1 MDWYRDNIWFFCCWF
16 FSSLIHSL
24 WKETIFFCVFI
35 WYFKTH
41 PSLSVASPFSVGC
54 PVSLKLG
61 FYRYLSVSLPMN
73 PKLHLVVRSSEFH
86 LLKISPSAGR
96 VWKRYFGRRSNFNS
110 ITLIESDKNV
120 HFPHSYSVLP
130 VFNFIQIW
138 ILEDVLVCKF
148 ILLCRSVSAVDKNWL
163 NSWTKNLAWSSSLI
177 TFLFL
182 SYHIKLMGY
191 K

>member
-1 MDWYRDNIWFFCCWF
+1 MITSDFFVADSFPLSFTRYERKQYSFVCLF
-16 FSSLIHSL
+16 NTLRPIRHNLSLL
-24 WKETIFFCVFI
+24 
-35 WYFKTH
+35 
-41 PSLSVASPFSVGC
+41 LSQSV
-54 PVSLKLG
+54 VLSRLSFG
-61 FYRYLSVSLPMN
+61 FYQYLSVSLPMN

-96 VWKRYFGRRSNFNS
+96 VWKRYFGRRSDFNS